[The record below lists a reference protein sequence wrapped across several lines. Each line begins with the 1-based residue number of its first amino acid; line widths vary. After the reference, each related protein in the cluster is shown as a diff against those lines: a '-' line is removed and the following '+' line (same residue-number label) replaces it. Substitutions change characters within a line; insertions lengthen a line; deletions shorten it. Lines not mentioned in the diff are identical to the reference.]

1 MVESVSDFIS
11 LATIAALAVYG
22 IRLLILAAEMD
33 RERTFKRAEARYYR
47 FYEDTDDGFDDD
59 EKNETYFED

>member
-1 MVESVSDFIS
+1 MLESVSDFLS
-11 LATIAALAVYG
+11 VAVAAFLAVYG

-33 RERTFKRAEARYYR
+33 RERTFRRAEARYYR
-47 FYEDTDDGFDDD
+47 FYEDTDDGLDDD